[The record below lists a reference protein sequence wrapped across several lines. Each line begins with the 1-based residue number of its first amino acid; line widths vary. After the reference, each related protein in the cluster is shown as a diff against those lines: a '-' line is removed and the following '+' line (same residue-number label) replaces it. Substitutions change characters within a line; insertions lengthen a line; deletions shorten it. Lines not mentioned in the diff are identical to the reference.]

1 MPATSSRKHDLSLL
15 SRSARAGLVTVA
27 DAAKALHI
35 SNHEAATR
43 LARLHKAG
51 WLLRVK
57 RGTYFIRPLE
67 AGPHDMGSAPDPW
80 PIASALFDPCYIGG
94 WTAAHHWG
102 LTDQLFR
109 STFVVTSAHIRKR
122 SLTILELEFRLARV
136 DDRSRVTA
144 TPAIWRGTQRVRL
157 SSIERTVADGLAT
170 PSWVGGFRHLVDIL
184 NSALNTGSLD
194 VRRLSNELVAN
205 KSGAAFKRL
214 GYLAETLWPQRSDIL
229 TMMGPHLTSGVVRL
243 DPNLPKRGR
252 LSTRW
257 LLWIN
262 TTVSGSDWST

>member
-1 MPATSSRKHDLSLL
+1 MAGKPSRKRDVSLL

-27 DAAKALHI
+27 EAADALQVT
-35 SNHEAATR
+35 NHAAATR
-43 LARLHKAG
+43 LARLHEAG

-57 RGTYFIRPLE
+57 RGVYFIRPLE
-67 AGPHDMGSAPDPW
+67 AGPHDKGSAPDPW

-122 SLTILELEFRLARV
+122 TQTILELEFQLARIN
-136 DDRSRVTA
+136 DRARVTSTSA
-144 TPAIWRGTQRVRL
+144 VWRGAQRVRL
-157 SSIERTVADGLAT
+157 SSIERTIADGLAN

-184 NSALNTGSLD
+184 NSALNAGSFD
-194 VRRLSNELVAN
+194 VDRLCTELIAN
-205 KSGAAFKRL
+205 RSGAAFKRL
-214 GYLAETLWPQRSDIL
+214 GYLIETLWPQRSDL
-229 TMMGPHLTSGVVRL
+229 LKMVGPHLTAGVVRL

-252 LSTRW
+252 LSKRW
-257 LLWIN
+257 RLWVN
-262 TTVSGSDWST
+262 TAVLGLDWYT